1 MKLPVEKVLPGY
13 TNSAKFGELGFPP
26 SIFGR
31 VSLMA
36 SNNFRRAVRYAT
48 LLHFSKYSPSV
59 IRSLPNIDELINQ
72 SNEPS
77 FASSVAGLF
86 PTNQKSVVE
95 RYTKFLQAFTS
106 FAEDYYALYLKDQ
119 IYPEMLRKT
128 DKPPLFLF
136 CQGSP
141 EFFNR
146 IGISVVGTRNPSE
159 LGAKRAQKLAM
170 LLSVK
175 GYVVVSGLAKGIDTA
190 AHIGAIKAGGKT
202 IAVIGTP
209 LNQCYPKENCNLQ
222 KVIAKD
228 HLLVTQYPFAH
239 PVTRANFPTRNY
251 TMSGISYATVVIEAG
266 ETSGALIQ
274 ARQCM
279 TQGRHLFILKNLLD
293 RQDLKWPKKYVEK
306 GAFVIEDIEDI
317 PTALQKLPDYKIDS
331 REHEDAH
338 LL

>member
-1 MKLPVEKVLPGY
+1 
-13 TNSAKFGELGFPP
+13 
-26 SIFGR
+26 
-31 VSLMA
+31 MA

-59 IRSLPNIDELINQ
+59 LRSLPNIDELINQ
-72 SNEPS
+72 SNEPA
-77 FASSVAGLF
+77 FTSSVAGLF
-86 PTNQKSVVE
+86 SISQKSVVE
-95 RYTKFLQAFTS
+95 RYAKFLQAFTN
-106 FAEDYYALYLKDQ
+106 FAEEYYSLYLKDQ
-119 IYPEMLRKT
+119 IYPELLRKT
-128 DKPPLFLF
+128 EKPPFYLF
-136 CQGSP
+136 CQGTP
-141 EFFNR
+141 HLFNR
-146 IGISVVGTRNPSE
+146 TGISVVGTRHPSD

-170 LLSVK
+170 LLSAK

-190 AHIGAIKAGGKT
+190 AHMGAIRAGGKT

-228 HLLVTQYPFAH
+228 HLLVTQYPFGH

-251 TMSGISYATVVIEAG
+251 TMSGISYATVVIEAS

-279 TQGRHLFILKNLLD
+279 KQGRHLFILKNLLD
-293 RQDLKWPKKYVEK
+293 RTDLMWPKKYVEK
-306 GAFVIEDIEDI
+306 GAFVIEDIEDV
-317 PTALQKLPDYKIDS
+317 PASLPKLPDYKIDS
-331 REHEDAH
+331 REDEGTR